1 MPRQTPSQTLGPFFA
16 YALTPEEYGR
26 QGIASN
32 ILVDPHTAGERIHVV
47 GRVLDGA
54 GAPVGDAMIEIWQAN
69 AAGRYNHPADD
80 RDGQSD
86 SEIDPYFNGFG
97 RCGTDDDGCFDFVTI
112 KPGSHGDDDAPHI
125 NVCVSARGMLLHL
138 YTRLYFGD
146 EGEANGRDRA
156 LALVPDD
163 RIETLLARRNDAGH
177 YVWDIRLQG
186 ADETVFFDL

>member
-32 ILVDPHTAGERIHVV
+32 ILVDSHTAGERIHVV
-47 GRVLDGA
+47 GRVHDGA

-80 RDGQSD
+80 RDGQPD
-86 SEIDPYFNGFG
+86 FEIDPYFNGFG

-138 YTRLYFGD
+138 YTRLYFDD
-146 EGEANGRDRA
+146 EDEANGRDRA

>member
-80 RDGQSD
+80 RDGQPD
-86 SEIDPYFNGFG
+86 SEIDPYFTGFG

-138 YTRLYFGD
+138 YTRLYFDD
-146 EGEANGRDRA
+146 EDEANGRDRA